1 MLKLLKD
8 RRKAFQSGWSFCF
21 WLLPQSTSNKNKS
34 MATKQQKKAKMHET
48 KELLYSKGNNHQ
60 SEEVTCRTGK
70 NICKLH
76 M

>member
-1 MLKLLKD
+1 
-8 RRKAFQSGWSFCF
+8 
-21 WLLPQSTSNKNKS
+21 